1 LAISDTNWIL
11 GIGIMVL
18 LALFLTFLTFKDTE
32 TFFIFL
38 TIFSGFVVW
47 AGLVELWVLVINLV
61 VLTLIIINK
70 TFRKGV
76 I

>member
-1 LAISDTNWIL
+1 MAISDTNWIL